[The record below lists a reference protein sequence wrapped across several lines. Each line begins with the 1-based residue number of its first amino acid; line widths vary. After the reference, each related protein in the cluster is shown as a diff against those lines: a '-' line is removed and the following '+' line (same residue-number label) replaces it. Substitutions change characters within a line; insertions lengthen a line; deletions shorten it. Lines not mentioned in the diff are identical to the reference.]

1 MTTKTEYC
9 STCLWFPKWFRDWY
23 EKHAHEA
30 CHNHDKAIGING
42 TVSKQEA
49 DREFLYD
56 LIELST
62 FPPVIKHIIAIISY
76 WVVCMRPD
84 PWPEGFCHC
93 QYNSVVK
100 NKAGKFFC
108 AKCHK
113 AIK

>member
-9 STCLWFPKWFRDWY
+9 STCAWFPKRFRDWY

-30 CHNHDKAIGING
+30 CHNHDKNIGMNG
-42 TVSKQEA
+42 KMSKQEA

-62 FPPVIKHIIAIISY
+62 FHWSIRWAIAITSY
-76 WVVCMRPD
+76 AVVSCRKD
-84 PWPEGFCHC
+84 PWPDGVCECH
-93 QYNSVVK
+93 YNTVIV

-108 AKCHK
+108 GKCHK